1 MITYD
6 YEDEET
12 YILDDLIRFADH
24 NRSVNRNFIDDVYD
38 FMDKFG
44 YITDS
49 QMQTLK
55 EIYHQNRVDEY
66 FNRFE

>member
-1 MITYD
+1 MTTYD

-24 NRSVNRNFIDDVYD
+24 NKSINRTFIDDTYD

-49 QMQTLK
+49 QLQILK
-55 EIYHQNRVDEY
+55 EIYHQNKVDEY